1 MKVRPLKASDLPAL
15 KAMAEASGF
24 PYPELAACEV
34 VQVVVDEDD
43 QPLMAAGA
51 QCILEVCLWCG
62 KFERPLAK
70 LHALKLLHEHMAA
83 KLREIG
89 YDHGNCFVPPEIER
103 SFSRRLRS
111 LGWVKNWTSFA
122 RRT

>member
-34 VQVVVDEDD
+34 VQVVVDEND
-43 QPLMAAGA
+43 QP
-51 QCILEVCLWCG
+51 
-62 KFERPLAK
+62 
-70 LHALKLLHEHMAA
+70 HEHMAA